1 MFGIPLHLLA
11 VHFPI
16 ALAVLALIY
25 DARGSHTT
33 GYSLTLWAA
42 AGSAVSGATGLLLAS
57 ERGATKSAIAHAGLG
72 LIGTIIFIALAMLR
86 YSAEARRG
94 EEQTTFPKVWLLL
107 EVLATVAVVLAG
119 VTGHRM
125 TLGF

>member
-1 MFGIPLHLLA
+1 
-11 VHFPI
+11 
-16 ALAVLALIY
+16 
-25 DARGSHTT
+25 
-33 GYSLTLWAA
+33 LWAA

-57 ERGATKSAIAHAGLG
+57 ESGATKSAIAHAGLG
-72 LIGTIIFIALAMLR
+72 LVGTIVFIALAMLR